1 MGNKKPIC
9 LKILC
14 AVLVLS
20 LFSLTLQAQKTL
32 EVGLFGGGSYYLGE
46 MNPAIPF
53 VNTQLA
59 LGLVARYNI
68 NNRTAIKLSYSRGS
82 IKGVDTQPVRLIPQ
96 DYSFTSVVNDISLVG
111 EFNWWDYFT
120 GSKRSYFSPFIF
132 AGISYYLSDL
142 NNGIAIPFGFGF
154 KYSISERIGLG
165 FEWGMHKTL
174 SDYLDGVNAT
184 SYQNGIEDG
193 NNDKSQTWDWYNF
206 TGITLTYK
214 FVLQNKRKCNNL
226 GF

>member
-1 MGNKKPIC
+1 MKVKY
-9 LKILC
+9 LKVLFSGFILMM
-14 AVLVLS
+14 
-20 LFSLTLQAQKTL
+20 FSLTLHAQKTI

-59 LGLVARYNI
+59 YGILARYNI
-68 NNRTAIKLSYSRGS
+68 NRRTALKLSYTRGA
-82 IKGVDTQPVRLIPQ
+82 IKGVDAQPVRIVPQ
-96 DYSFTSVVNDISLVG
+96 EYSFSSVVNDISFVG

-120 GSKRSYFSPFIF
+120 GSKKSFFTPFLFAGVTYYFSE
-132 AGISYYLSDL
+132 L
-142 NNGIAIPFGFGF
+142 NNGVSIPFGFGF
-154 KYSISERIGLG
+154 KYSISERLGLG
-165 FEWGMHKTL
+165 FEWGMRKTF

-184 SYQNGIEDG
+184 EYQNGISTGES
-193 NNDKSQTWDWYNF
+193 DKTATWDWYNF

-214 FVLQNKRKCNNL
+214 FNLLNKRKCNNL